1 MNNSQNVYA
10 MAPVKNDIARLLA
23 IREGVRR
30 SFPLYASLMKGPEFL
45 TPFHMRYYHVL
56 NAFAHGRI
64 KKLFVTIPPQ
74 HGKSEGST
82 RLLPS
87 YLFGINPDL
96 RIAIGSY
103 NDTFA
108 RKFNRAIQ
116 RIIDSDNYRALFPD
130 TYLNGKNNERD
141 SSHWMRNN
149 TEFEIVNHLGFLKAV
164 GRNGALTGERIDI
177 AILDDIYK
185 NAAEGNSPLIR
196 ENAWEWYTSTVR
208 TRFHNNSRELM
219 VFTRWHEDDLIGK
232 LLAVEPSV
240 EMRSLDDIDPSFD
253 GWHYLNFEAIKDS
266 APTDIDPRTIGE
278 ALWPEMHDLA
288 SLMAAR
294 NADRLTFE
302 CMYQG
307 HPNTKEGLLYGDFD
321 TYDQLPPDDDL
332 IARNNYTDTADT
344 GEDMLCS
351 ICYVVDKSKNIYVT
365 DLVFTDEPMETTET
379 LVADLLQRSNTRRA
393 NIESNNGGR
402 GFARAVIRILTER
415 SHKTTRVS
423 WFHQSDNK
431 ESRILTNAP
440 TVKNSIRMPANWRKQ
455 WPEFYYN
462 VTTYRRLYKA
472 NKTHDAA
479 DVLTGIVEMEII
491 GKGGKVLSHN

>member
-1 MNNSQNVYA
+1 
-10 MAPVKNDIARLLA
+10 MARTKNDIARLLA
-23 IREGVRR
+23 LREGVRR
-30 SFPLYASLMKGPEFL
+30 SFPLFASLIKGPEFL
-45 TPFHMRYYHVL
+45 TPFHMTYYHVL
-56 NAFAHGRI
+56 NAFAHGMI

-141 SSHWMRNN
+141 SSNWMRNN

-219 VFTRWHEDDLIGK
+219 VFTRWHEEDLIGK
-232 LLAVEPSV
+232 LLAVEPFI
-240 EMRSLDDIDPSFD
+240 EMRSLNDIDPNFN
-253 GWHYLNFEAIKDS
+253 GWHYLNFEAIKESD
-266 APTDIDPRTIGE
+266 PTDIDPRVIGE

-288 SLMAAR
+288 SLEAAR
-294 NADRLTFE
+294 KADRMTFE

-307 HPNTKEGLLYGDFD
+307 HPNTKEGLLYGELD
-321 TYDQLPPDDDL
+321 TYEQLPADDDI
-332 IARNNYTDTADT
+332 IARNNYTDTADE
-344 GEDMLCS
+344 GEDKLCS
-351 ICYVVDKSKNIYVT
+351 ICYMVDRRKNIYIT
-365 DLVFTDEPMETTET
+365 DILFTDEPMEFTESA
-379 LVADLLQRSNTRRA
+379 VADLLQRNMTRRA

-402 GFARAVIRILTER
+402 GFARAVTRILQELK
-415 SHKTTRVS
+415 HKTTRIS
-423 WFHQSDNK
+423 WFHQSANK

-440 TVKNSIRMPANWRKQ
+440 TVKNSIRLPNDWRIR
-455 WPEFYYN
+455 WPEFYIN
-462 VTTYRRLYKA
+462 VSTYRRLYKA
-472 NKTHDAA
+472 NRWHDAA
-479 DVLTGIVEMEII
+479 DVLTGIVEVEIL

>member
-1 MNNSQNVYA
+1 MAQANNDVSQ
-10 MAPVKNDIARLLA
+10 LLA
-23 IREGVRR
+23 IREAVRR
-30 SFPLYASLMKGPEFL
+30 SFPLYASLMKGPSYL
-45 TPFHMRYYHVL
+45 TPFHLRYYHVL
-56 NAFAHGRI
+56 NAFAQGRI

-87 YLFGINPDL
+87 YLFGIDPNL
-96 RIAIGSY
+96 RIAVGSY

-108 RKFNRAIQ
+108 RKFNRSIQ
-116 RIIDSDNYRALFPD
+116 RIIDSDNYRALFPG
-130 TYLNGKNNERD
+130 TVLNGKNNERD
-141 SSHWMRNN
+141 SSNWMRNN
-149 TEFEIVNHLGFLKAV
+149 TEFEIVNHSGFLKAV

-208 TRFHNNSRELM
+208 TRFHNKSRELM
-219 VFTRWHEDDLIGK
+219 VFTRWHEEDLIGK
-232 LLAVEPSV
+232 LLAVEPFV
-240 EMRSLDDIDPSFD
+240 ELTSLDDIDPNFD
-253 GWHYLNFEAIKDS
+253 GWHYLNFEAIKES
-266 APTDIDPRTIGE
+266 TPTDIDPRQKGE

-288 SLMAAR
+288 SLETAR
-294 NADRLTFE
+294 KADRLTFD

-307 HPNTKEGLLYGDFD
+307 HPNTKEGLLYGDFV
-321 TYDQLPPDDDL
+321 TYDQLPADDDI

-351 ICYVVDKSKNIYVT
+351 ICYTVDREKNIYLT
-365 DLVFTDEPMETTET
+365 DLIFTSEPMEVTES
-379 LVADLLQRSNTRRA
+379 LVADLLQRNSTRRA

-402 GFARAVIRILTER
+402 GFARAVNRILSER
-415 SHKTTRVS
+415 KFRTTRIT

-440 TVKNSIRMPANWRKQ
+440 TVKSTIRMPEDWRNR
-455 WPEFYYN
+455 WPQFYYN

-479 DVLTGIVEMEII
+479 DVLTGIVEIEII
-491 GKGGKVLSHN
+491 GKGGKVLSYN